1 MEFWRWNES
10 LSAAEIQK
18 LVVLG
23 LLARTNQQSAGPNC
37 SIFTVAQRVERRLQP
52 DRRLDDTDPTLSLR
66 GDRRGRTPRRLYGA
80 EAAATGAI
88 HGELITQLP

>member
-10 LSAAEIQK
+10 LSAAEIQE

-37 SIFTVAQRVERRLQP
+37 SVFPVAQRVERRLQP

-66 GDRRGRTPRRLYGA
+66 DRRGCTPRRLYGA

-88 HGELITQLP
+88 HRELITQLP

>member
-10 LSAAEIQK
+10 LSAAEIQE

-37 SIFTVAQRVERRLQP
+37 SIFPVAQRVERRLSQIGAWMTP
-52 DRRLDDTDPTLSLR
+52 IRRCLCGGIAVDARQGASMEPRPLPQ
-66 GDRRGRTPRRLYGA
+66 GRSMVN
-80 EAAATGAI
+80 
-88 HGELITQLP
+88 

>member
-18 LVVLG
+18 LVFLG

-37 SIFTVAQRVERRLQP
+37 SIFPVAQRVERRLQP
-52 DRRLDDTDPTLSLR
+52 DRRLDDTDL
-66 GDRRGRTPRRLYGA
+66 GFPRFCG
-80 EAAATGAI
+80 
-88 HGELITQLP
+88 QLP